1 MAAGPDLSFLICRA
15 TLRASRALFFEPPA
29 ANLFRGALGTVLPE
43 DVFRPTAT
51 NGPSGLRDRPRPFVL
66 RCAHLDACH
75 LASGESFEIGLHLFS
90 PDPSPFQQALAR
102 LSFATLDAWQQE
114 ERTLT
119 FSPPARE
126 ISTLRVEFL
135 TPTELK
141 PPVPRG
147 ELPPFPLLLAR
158 LRDRVSAL
166 RMWGRPPGLRPAS
179 RPAPAAA
186 ASLFRGLAERASAV
200 RTLDG
205 RLEWVSAERTSRRTG
220 QTHPLGGFTGHV
232 DYSGP
237 LAEFLPWLEAGFY
250 TGVGRQTVWGKGV
263 VRPVI
268 L

>member
-166 RMWGRPPGLRPAS
+166 RAFYGPGPLDVDFRALSENSS
-179 RPAPAAA
+179 RVEIV
-186 ASLFRGLAERASAV
+186 RGQLQRVA
-200 RTLDG
+200 
-205 RLEWVSAERTSRRTG
+205 AERTSRRTG